1 MTRLLKSLMA
11 IPLDAAYVCESCQ
24 AIVNADPCPT
34 CANSAHLTRAEA
46 LLTVAPG
53 RVRVTLE
60 LEALPYMAAAL
71 RGSVRAH
78 RAKKDTDPAVAGAR
92 QRAVAALET
101 ALAALG
107 V

>member
-1 MTRLLKSLMA
+1 MTRLLESMAA
-11 IPLDAAYVCESCQ
+11 IPVGAAWLCATCE
-24 AIVNADPCPT
+24 AFVNSDPCPT
-34 CANSAHLTRAEA
+34 CASSVHLMRADVA
-46 LLTVAPG
+46 LTTPPG
-53 RVRVTLE
+53 HVRVTMPA
-60 LEALPYMAAAL
+60 EALPYVTAVL